1 MSSAATAW
9 NVAPQAWNM
18 VPPGGVQEWGQRMA
32 LASSED
38 SVRGLFSQSVLKS
51 IRALGDEALARR
63 CSAVCGQAR
72 FVDYFSYPIRLHLQM
87 ISAAMPALA
96 ARHGDGEQALWLLGH
111 CVAMDFLD
119 SEAGRT
125 MQVLVRGEAKR
136 LVNNL
141 PSTYQVAL
149 TGERSVKWLGP
160 QSCRFIMKRDF
171 MPAPFHEGML
181 VAMLERLKAS
191 KVKVVGRQTNLL
203 DSEYDIA
210 WQ

>member
-9 NVAPQAWNM
+9 NVAPHTWSM
-18 VPPGGVQEWGQRMA
+18 VPQGGMQEWAQRMS
-32 LASSED
+32 LATSED
-38 SVRGLFSQSVLKS
+38 IVRGLFSQSVLKS
-51 IRALGDEALARR
+51 IRALGDEALARC
-63 CSAVCGQAR
+63 CSAECGQER

-87 ISAAMPALA
+87 ISAAMPVLA
-96 ARHGDGEQALWLLGH
+96 ARHGDADQALWLLGH

-149 TGERSVKWLGP
+149 TGERLVKWLGP

-191 KVKVVGRQTNLL
+191 KVKVAGRQTSLL
-203 DSEYDIA
+203 ASEYDIS

>member
-1 MSSAATAW
+1 
-9 NVAPQAWNM
+9 
-18 VPPGGVQEWGQRMA
+18 MA
-32 LASSED
+32 LATSED
-38 SVRGLFSQSVLKS
+38 AVRGLFSQSVLKS

-63 CSAVCGQAR
+63 CAIACGQER
-72 FVDYFSYPIRLHLQM
+72 FVEYFNYPVRLHLQM
-87 ISAAMPALA
+87 ISAAMPVLA
-96 ARHGDGEQALWLLGH
+96 ARHGDADQALWLLGH

-141 PSTYQVAL
+141 PSTYQVAV

-160 QSCRFIMKRDF
+160 QSCRFLMTRDF
-171 MPAPFHEGML
+171 MPASFHEGML

-191 KVKVVGRQTNLL
+191 KVKVVGRQTGLL
-203 DSEYDIA
+203 DSEYDIS